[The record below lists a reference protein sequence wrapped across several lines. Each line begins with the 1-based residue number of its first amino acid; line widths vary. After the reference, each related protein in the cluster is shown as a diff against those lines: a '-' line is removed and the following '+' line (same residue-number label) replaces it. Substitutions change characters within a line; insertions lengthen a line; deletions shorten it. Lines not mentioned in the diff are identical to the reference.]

1 VFALEL
7 EIINKPISLSARY
20 VTMQIHLLQLKSKI
34 SILPSTCTYGIMG
47 MKCRVKHKADDITKI
62 RAHDVRAK
70 GKLNLSHAL
79 THTVYIFHKA
89 HHKDRTLA
97 CGSEQ

>member
-1 VFALEL
+1 
-7 EIINKPISLSARY
+7 
-20 VTMQIHLLQLKSKI
+20 MQIRLLQMISKF

-47 MKCRVKHKADDITKI
+47 MKCRVKHKADDITEM

-70 GKLNLSHAL
+70 SKLNLSHAL
-79 THTVYIFHKA
+79 TDTVYIFHKA

-97 CGSEQ
+97 CGME